1 MPMQT
6 TTPYP
11 RFSDAEMTRRY
22 AAVRALM
29 LKEDL
34 AALLVYGTASA
45 FQAVHY
51 LSNFAATREALLVF
65 PAEGEPVLFIQM
77 YNHVPTARRMACCS
91 DVRWGGTNTAIT
103 AAEHLSSQGLA
114 ARRIGLVGQLPF
126 QHYEALRRQLSQA
139 TFIDVSAQ
147 FTRLRLVKSEEEIAS
162 LRTGAELSDRVMVAL
177 EQEAR
182 PGLTEHDLV
191 AIIEG
196 AYLHLGGR
204 THIHYL
210 VTTPMQHPAA
220 CVPAQYP
227 SWRRL
232 ERGDV
237 LLTEISVQYCPGYPG
252 QILRPFT
259 IAAPPT
265 AEYQRLYDIAVEAFQ
280 RIAGVIRAGASSEA
294 VLDEAEFIHKQG
306 LTIYDDLLHGFGSG
320 YLPPILRTRQTG
332 SREAQPFIFEE
343 NMTVVIQP
351 NVITQDE
358 RMGVQVGELVRVTAS
373 GVEALH
379 HYPMRFVRC
388 AP

>member
-1 MPMQT
+1 MQT

-11 RFSDAEMTRRY
+11 RFSDEEMARRY

-34 AALLVYGTASA
+34 DALLVYGTTSA
-45 FQAVHY
+45 FEAIHY
-51 LSNFAATREALLVF
+51 LSGFAATREAILIV
-65 PAEGEPVLFIQM
+65 PAGGEPALFLQM

-91 DVRWGGTNTAIT
+91 DVRWGGDNTAVT
-103 AAEHLSSQGLA
+103 AAEHLSSQGSGI
-114 ARRIGLVGQLPF
+114 RRIGLAGQIPF
-126 QHYEALRRQLSQA
+126 QHYEALRRQLPRVTLVDAS
-139 TFIDVSAQ
+139 TQ
-147 FTRLRLVKSEEEIAS
+147 FMRLRLVKSEEEIAF

-191 AIIEG
+191 SIIEG
-196 AYLHLGGR
+196 AYLPLGGR

-210 VTTPMQHPAA
+210 VTTPMQNPAA

-232 ERGDV
+232 EQGDV
-237 LLTEISVQYCPGYPG
+237 LLTEISAQYCPGYPG

-265 AEYQRLYDIAVEAFQ
+265 AGYQRLYDIAVEVFQ
-280 RIAGVIRAGASSEA
+280 RIAGVIRAGASSDA

-306 LTIYDDLLHGFGSG
+306 LTIYDDLVHGFGGG
-320 YLPPILRTRQTG
+320 YLPPILRTRRTG
-332 SREAQPFIFEE
+332 SRGAPPFIFEK

-351 NVITQDE
+351 NVITEDE
-358 RMGVQVGELVRVTAS
+358 RMGVQVGELVRVTSS
-373 GVEALH
+373 GVESLH
-379 HYPMRFVRC
+379 RYPMHFVRC